1 MIKFEII
8 NLKNVTSTNDIAIK
22 LIKENKKK
30 AGCINA
36 EAQTN
41 GRGTNGKK
49 WISEKGNLFTS
60 LFFPLKKDFP
70 PFNEFSIVN
79 SIIISDVIQNFCS
92 EKKVSL
98 KFPND
103 IFLNNKKICGLL
115 QELIT
120 VNGISF
126 LIIGIGLNL
135 ISNPEI
141 NEKYQATNMLL
152 ETKKKKASKDIL
164 EEIIKSYEKFFINL
178 ESYSYKSFKKKAQI
192 LSLN

>member
-8 NLKNVTSTNDIAIK
+8 NFKNVTSTNDIAIK
-22 LIKENKKK
+22 QIKENKRKS
-30 AGCINA
+30 GCINA
-36 EAQTN
+36 QLQTN

-49 WISEKGNLFTS
+49 WVSEKGNLFTS

-79 SIIISDVIQNFCS
+79 SIIISDIIQNFCS
-92 EKKVSL
+92 GKKVSL

-103 IFLNNKKICGLL
+103 IFLNNKKVCGLL

-120 VNGISF
+120 FNGVSF
-126 LIIGIGLNL
+126 LIIGIGLNI

-141 NEKYQATNMLL
+141 NGKYQATNMLL
-152 ETKKKKASKDIL
+152 ETKKKKSTKDIL
-164 EEIIKSYEKFFINL
+164 DKIVKSYESFFINL
-178 ESYSYKSFKKKAQI
+178 ESYSYTTFKKKAQI